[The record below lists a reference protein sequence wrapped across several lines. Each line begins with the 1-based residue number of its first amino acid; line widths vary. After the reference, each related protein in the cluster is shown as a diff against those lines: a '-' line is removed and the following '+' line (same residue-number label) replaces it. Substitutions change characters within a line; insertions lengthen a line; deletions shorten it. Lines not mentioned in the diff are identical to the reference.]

1 MQGVRKE
8 KIRVLRDHDPEIV
21 ERDPIN
27 DFGAGCV
34 PRRKIQR
41 VYRFVTVACQHSALP
56 TREVGIHD
64 EFHASV
70 R

>member
-8 KIRVLRDHDPEIV
+8 KIRVLRDHDSQIV
-21 ERDPIN
+21 ERNPIN
-27 DFGAGCV
+27 DFVAGRVSC
-34 PRRKIQR
+34 RKIQR
-41 VYRFVTVACQHSALP
+41 VYRFVTVACQHSAQP
-56 TREVGIHD
+56 AREVSIHD